1 MNNEKDKNL
10 TRFLLTFF
18 LGWIGSII
26 INATDLKPKGYKSRT
41 LAYFFLT
48 YVTFGIYGLVAAI
61 SNLSFDPAKET
72 NIGYAKEYGY
82 VYSTNEETDS
92 INTIL
97 DEQNKQPKT
106 LEINMLIKKAIVLLM
121 AIFSLVMLSF
131 SLCEDKLFYSLPE
144 NGFTFMTFMS
154 YLITSSFNWAIYLIG
169 VFCILFLLI
178 SLILIAL
185 SVFNFFLKK
194 SFNFNLI
201 VIIVS
206 IVTAVLYTLIGI
218 IFVIVCTATYGRM
231 HFSTSAY
238 IPLIIQLV
246 LISAYIVFDKI
257 KTLGTIGANDNK
269 QPTTASTVLN
279 KVDAEAE
286 LIKKYKNL
294 CEQGIITEEEF
305 NEKRRQILHL

>member
-97 DEQNKQPKT
+97 DEQNKQPQT

-169 VFCILFLLI
+169 GQRSFLLYFPFQADWALGAEYGACFGACRALPRMSLFLL
-178 SLILIAL
+178 L
-185 SVFNFFLKK
+185 
-194 SFNFNLI
+194 
-201 VIIVS
+201 
-206 IVTAVLYTLIGI
+206 VLL
-218 IFVIVCTATYGRM
+218 YGR
-231 HFSTSAY
+231 
-238 IPLIIQLV
+238 
-246 LISAYIVFDKI
+246 
-257 KTLGTIGANDNK
+257 
-269 QPTTASTVLN
+269 
-279 KVDAEAE
+279 
-286 LIKKYKNL
+286 
-294 CEQGIITEEEF
+294 
-305 NEKRRQILHL
+305 